1 MKGLLPMKKF
11 CLILSLLL
19 CACTSFNS
27 AGLSVRS
34 DLRLVSD
41 KSIYYDVKDTSVM
54 ATRINRIIRKRLKDA
69 GWKIGTNKKTARY
82 SYSIF
87 TDTKTYTVN
96 HVIPTQNGGAVV
108 APETFSYPFF
118 SVEIM
123 DNKTY
128 ENVYEAQI
136 ALSSD
141 RTYAELEKFVGIST
155 PSLFLTEDK
164 VWDIECTSEYDGEKE
179 VEQCSLIDPNAP
191 PEPLFELP

>member
-1 MKGLLPMKKF
+1 
-11 CLILSLLL
+11 
-19 CACTSFNS
+19 
-27 AGLSVRS
+27 
-34 DLRLVSD
+34 
-41 KSIYYDVKDTSVM
+41 M

-69 GWKIGTNKKTARY
+69 GWKIGTNKKTTSY

-118 SVEIM
+118 SVEIT

-128 ENVYEAQI
+128 ENVYEARI

-141 RTYAELEKFVGIST
+141 RTYAELERFVDISA
-155 PSLFLTEDK
+155 PALFLNGDK
-164 VWDIECTSEYDGEKE
+164 TSNIECDYERKGEEEFEK
-179 VEQCSLIDPNAP
+179 CSLKDPN
-191 PEPLFELP
+191 EITPLFKLP